1 MLTIFW
7 MFSVVKMKVIKKEP
21 KVLWMFE
28 TEDDLF
34 TYDTPLR
41 MTFNEFNRL
50 SGMNDD
56 LFTYEVGIPGLSCP
70 PHGEQ
75 QCDDLGNYHDLDVFE
90 PQVCYDKNEGIYAKA
105 VIFVN
110 KRLVRLMDVT
120 IEQWLD
126 LMYGDHR
133 IVDQKIKEKM
143 THGINADMEYDPSN
157 VDFAEWVASKFSNH
171 STMDWYMKNVL
182 WMYWIRGDDEEV
194 LTDEELFDLKE
205 TYVNEKDEIAEINK
219 DVPWVPEEPWSENR
233 VPYEII
239 DHFCIPFLEDGELKD
254 EALIKK
260 RANLKNFETLIHLMS
275 SGRISSM
282 LITLEPMLTIT
293 LILIFLECL
302 IVDNEPYHDN
312 EEEEQYKEGRCELL
326 GNPNQEPPTCK
337 IERFEVIKY
346 SFGPAE
352 EFVAIKECGYNDW
365 IKTEEDACHA
375 YRDIFAKMDE
385 GWYVTRAE

>member
-1 MLTIFW
+1 
-7 MFSVVKMKVIKKEP
+7 MKVIKKEP
-21 KVLWMFE
+21 EVLWMFE

-34 TYDTPLR
+34 TYDTRLR

-70 PHGEQ
+70 SHGEQ
-75 QCDDLGNYHDLDVFE
+75 QCDDLGNYHDLDVYE
-90 PQVCYDKNEGIYAKA
+90 PRVCYDENEGIYAKT

-126 LMYGDHR
+126 LMYGDHK
-133 IVDQKIKEKM
+133 IVDQKIKEEV
-143 THGINADMEYDPSN
+143 I
-157 VDFAEWVASKFSNH
+157 SKWLIEVTRN
-171 STMDWYMKNVL
+171 
-182 WMYWIRGDDEEV
+182 RDDEEV
-194 LTDEELFDLKE
+194 LTDEEIFDLKE
-205 TYVNEKDEIAEINK
+205 TYVNEEDEIAKIFRIETNIFDF
-219 DVPWVPEEPWSENR
+219 DVPWVPEEPWSKNR

-239 DHFCIPFLEDGELKD
+239 DHFCIPFLDDGELKD

-260 RANLKNFETLIHLMS
+260 GEFEEFRDPCS
-275 SGRISSM
+275 
-282 LITLEPMLTIT
+282 
-293 LILIFLECL
+293 FD
-302 IVDNEPYHDN
+302 DNEPYHAN

-326 GNPNQEPPTCK
+326 GNPNQEPLTCK

-346 SFGPAE
+346 SFGPVK

-375 YRDIFAKMDE
+375 YQDIFAKMDE
-385 GWYVTRAE
+385 GCLSSQIVDTAYPTSTDTAY